1 MASPKFVHEAA
12 AVAQVNTE
20 TPANANTDDVYTV
33 KLTDHLG
40 RSSSVSFTVVTTETV
55 AAVCAGLYALMAAA
69 KAAGEIPWT
78 LVTTSDETTHVEIT
92 ADTAGDPFTI
102 ATAITDGA
110 NGAAPTLTD
119 AITTACSG
127 PKLYGIAENWDTG
140 AIPVS
145 SDTPILPAGSYD
157 IYGGDY
163 TSGVILGLFTR
174 EEGHTGDI
182 GSLLKPLQL
191 DSDTGFNLDGAGE
204 VHLAL
209 TGATAT
215 VNITGAGSGSGDGT
229 YGMVIETGEAAM
241 EINISCEPSESVG
254 LAPYAGQTGTFTPI
268 NIASG
273 TVKIGSGVTVTD
285 IVVGSQAE
293 VTCEASPSG
302 DITIR
307 RGGEFARNGSASTAA
322 DIFVEA
328 GGTLIENAGGNVSGN
343 VKISGSVDTSQSNH
357 TRSWANTDCHR
368 GYSINDPG
376 KTITHTAHVTY
387 NECDHTTHD
396 RGEDYNVVYSAAS

>member
-1 MASPKFVHEAA
+1 MPSPKFVHEAA

-40 RSSSVSFTVVTTETV
+40 RSSSVSFTVVATETV

-127 PKLYGIAENWDTG
+127 PKIYDLAENWSTG
-140 AIPVS
+140 AAPTAA
-145 SDTPILPAGSYD
+145 DTPILPAGSYD
-157 IYGGDY
+157 IYGADE
-163 TSGVILGLFTR
+163 SGTTLGLFTR

-241 EINISCEPSESVG
+241 EVNISCDPNESVG

-268 NIASG
+268 NITSG
-273 TVKIGSGVTVTD
+273 TVKIGSGVTVTA
-285 IVVGSQAE
+285 INASAEAE
-293 VTCEASPSG
+293 VVNEANVTTYTAEEGATASHGKSATVTNMYVRSG
-302 DITIR
+302 ATMI
-307 RGGEFARNGSASTAA
+307 
-322 DIFVEA
+322 
-328 GGTLIENAGGNVSGN
+328 
-343 VKISGSVDTSQSNH
+343 DTSTGTHGHVYIADARVDRSG
-357 TRSWANTDCHR
+357 TRQAATWTDTDVY
-368 GYSINDPG
+368 GDYQLLDPH
-376 KTITHTAHVTY
+376 KTITHTNPVTY
-387 NECDHTTHD
+387 NECGHGGHD
-396 RGEDYNVVYSAAS
+396 RGINYNAAYTAAS